1 MDRTEVPKLW
11 APGLGFSLIVL
22 FKRGITLPETQK
34 IPRQNPGLLITAE
47 TGEFSISEDLTR
59 LFFSLF

>member
-11 APGLGFSLIVL
+11 APGLGLSLTVL

-34 IPRQNPGLLITAE
+34 IPRQNPGILITAE
-47 TGEFSISEDLTR
+47 TGECSISEDLR
-59 LFFSLF
+59 LFFSPF